1 MSLAMHRAQTGGL
14 PLQFYPAYL
23 LLEVI
28 SRIASP
34 KQASRLM
41 RAGLQVHRSYQ
52 SNHTAH
58 RMLGFR
64 TLVFAKLEQ
73 EAGPARD
80 REAVADSGWRWAVQ
94 LLESTRL
101 CLGEDDF
108 ASFIEAVN
116 SILDATKAE
125 REAVPA

>member
-1 MSLAMHRAQTGGL
+1 MPIRFH
-14 PLQFYPAYL
+14 PAYL

-28 SRIASP
+28 SRTSGP

-41 RAGLQVHRSYQ
+41 RAGLRVHCSYQ
-52 SNHTAH
+52 SGHAAH

-64 TLVFAKLEQ
+64 SLVFAEMEH
-73 EAGPARD
+73 EAGPSRD
-80 REAVADSGWRWAVQ
+80 HNAVTDSGWRWSVQ
-94 LLESTRL
+94 SLESIRL
-101 CLGEDDF
+101 CLGDGDF

-116 SILDATKAE
+116 SVLDATALE